1 IVVANNEHRFMVAE
15 QLREAGAPPAD
26 ILLEPV
32 GRNTAPAIALA
43 ALQARRHGDDPIL
56 LVLPSDHVIVDEA
69 AFHGP
74 VRLAAT
80 AAEQGKLVTFGV
92 VPTGPETGYGY
103 IKATAQGDIREV
115 DAFVEKPDASTARDY
130 VAAGTYFWNSGMF
143 VFKASVYL
151 DQL

>member
-1 IVVANNEHRFMVAE
+1 
-15 QLREAGAPPAD
+15 
-26 ILLEPV
+26 
-32 GRNTAPAIALA
+32 
-43 ALQARRHGDDPIL
+43 
-56 LVLPSDHVIVDEA
+56 VIVDEA
-69 AFHGP
+69 AFHGA

-151 DQL
+151 DQLARLQPEILSASTRAFEAARQDDDFIRIEHELFSKCPSNSIDYAVMERTESATVVPFSAG